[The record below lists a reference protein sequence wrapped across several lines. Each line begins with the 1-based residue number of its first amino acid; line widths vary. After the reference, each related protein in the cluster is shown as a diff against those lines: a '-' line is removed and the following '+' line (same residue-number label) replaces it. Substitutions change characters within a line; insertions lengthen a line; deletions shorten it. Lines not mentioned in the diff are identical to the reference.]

1 MTTITT
7 TIQSSQ
13 LDFNNIK
20 NSLKTYLAQQPEFAD
35 YNFEASGLSNIL
47 DVLAYNTHIN
57 GLIANFALNESF
69 LTTAQLR
76 SSVVSHAESLGYTPR
91 SKRGATAYLNLRIS
105 NTNSGRS
112 TVVTLPAYT
121 KFTTSVDGV
130 SYNFQTIYPY
140 IATDDGS
147 GNYVFKTSTGS
158 NLIPVYEG
166 RQTTKTFIV
175 GEVGDNQVYVI
186 PDENLDTSTL
196 DVRVY
201 DTLTGSSYKAYT
213 SLRRAV
219 RIASDSTYYDIHET
233 PNGYW
238 DVHFGDGLTTGLAPV
253 AGNKIVI
260 TYLSTTGAT
269 ANTANRFTPSTTV
282 SMDNAN
288 YNLSATVITAASG
301 GADKESI
308 ETIRQNA
315 PIAFAAQQRLVTALD
330 YKGVIMANYA
340 AATDVAAWGG
350 EDNVPPK
357 YGKVMVS
364 IRFAD
369 GVNDTAQQIVKDSIV
384 NDVTNNLA
392 IVSIDTEFVDPIV
405 TYIGCQ
411 TYFNYNPN
419 RTTTP
424 VSVAEAQVLNLIEQ
438 YSTNN
443 LERFGGTFRRSNL
456 LAEVDD
462 LSDAILDSRMDIT
475 LQRRFTPTLNA
486 ATSYSVV
493 FPVALASPN
502 SQTYTVTSNNFIFN
516 SQVCSIKNRLG
527 SNILQVVAPDGTI
540 ITDNCGSYNT
550 TTGVVTLTGI
560 TMSSVVGY
568 TTNPEIK
575 LSAIPANVATVKPTR
590 NNILEVDLSSSFAIG
605 SLDYENNRVTV

>member
-1 MTTITT
+1 MT

-13 LDFNNIK
+13 LDFNTIK
-20 NSLKTYLAQQPEFAD
+20 DSLKTYLAQQPEFSD

-47 DVLAYNTHIN
+47 DVLAYNTHMN
-57 GLIANFALNESF
+57 GLVANFALNESF

-76 SSVVSHAESLGYTPR
+76 SSVVSHAEALGYTPR
-91 SKRGATAYLNLRIS
+91 SKRAAVAYLRLSIS

-121 KFTTSVDGV
+121 KFTTAVNGI

-140 IATDDGS
+140 TATDDGS
-147 GNYVFKTSTGS
+147 GNYVFVTNTGS
-158 NLIPVYEG
+158 TLIPVYEG
-166 RQTTKTFIV
+166 RLTTKTFIV
-175 GEVGDNQVYVI
+175 GEVEDAQVYVV
-186 PDENLDTSTL
+186 PDENLDTATL
-196 DVRVY
+196 DVKVY
-201 DTLTGSSYKAYT
+201 DTVTGTSFKAYT
-213 SLRRAV
+213 SLKRAV
-219 RIASDSTYYDIHET
+219 RIAADSTYYDMHEA

-238 DVHFGDGLTTGLAPV
+238 DLHFGDGLTTGLAPV
-253 AGNKIVI
+253 AGNRIVA
-260 TYLSTTGAT
+260 TYLSTKGAE
-269 ANTANRFTPSTTV
+269 ANTANRFTPATTV
-282 SMDNAN
+282 AMDNTN
-288 YNLSATVITAASG
+288 YNLSVTVTTPASG
-301 GADKESI
+301 GADKEAI
-308 ETIRQNA
+308 DTIRQNA

-330 YKGVIMANYA
+330 YKGLILSSYA

-350 EDNVPPK
+350 EDNIPPK

-364 IRFAD
+364 LKFAD
-369 GVNDTAQQIVKDSIV
+369 GVNATAQQAVKDSII

-392 IVSIDTEFVDPIV
+392 IMSIDTEFVDPIV

-424 VSVAEAQVLNLIEQ
+424 VSIAEAQVLAKIEQ

-443 LERFGGTFRRSNL
+443 LKRFGGTFRRSNL
-456 LAEVDD
+456 LSEIDD
-462 LSDAILDSRMDIT
+462 LSDAILDSRMDII

-486 ATSYSVV
+486 ATSYTLV
-493 FPVALASPN
+493 FPVRLAAPN
-502 SQTYTVTSNNFIFN
+502 NKTPIISSNNFIYN
-516 SQVCSIKNRLG
+516 SQVCSIRNSL
-527 SNILQVVAPDGTI
+527 STNTLQVVSPTGLVI
-540 ITDNCGSYNT
+540 VDNVGNYNT
-550 TTGVVTLTGI
+550 TTGVITLTGL

-575 LSAIPANVATVKPTR
+575 LNAVPANLATVQPNR
-590 NNILEVDLSSSFAIG
+590 NNILEVDMSSSFAFG

>member
-1 MTTITT
+1 MT

-13 LDFNNIK
+13 LDFNTIK
-20 NSLKTYLAQQPEFAD
+20 DSLKTYLAQQPEFTD

-47 DVLAYNTHIN
+47 DVLAYNTHMN
-57 GLIANFALNESF
+57 GLVANFALNESF

-91 SKRGATAYLNLRIS
+91 SKRAAVAYLRLSIV

-112 TVVTLPAYT
+112 PVVTLPAYT

-130 SYNFQTIYPY
+130 SYNFQTLYPY
-140 IATDDGS
+140 TATDDGS
-147 GNYVFKTSTGS
+147 GNYVFRTTDGS
-158 NLIPVYEG
+158 ILIPVYEG
-166 RQTTKTFIV
+166 RLTTKTFIV
-175 GEVGDNQVYVI
+175 GEVVDNQVYVI
-186 PDENLDTSTL
+186 PDENADTSTL
-196 DVRVY
+196 DVKVY
-201 DTLTGSSYKAYT
+201 DTLTGTSFKAYT
-213 SLRRAV
+213 SIRRAI
-219 RIASDSTYYDIHET
+219 RIASDSTYYDVHET

-238 DVHFGDGLTTGLAPV
+238 DVHFSDGLTLGLAPV

-260 TYLSTTGAT
+260 TYLSTNGSV

-288 YNLSATVITAASG
+288 YNLTATVQSAAAG
-301 GADKESI
+301 GADKEAI
-308 ETIRQNA
+308 ESIRQNA

-340 AATDVAAWGG
+340 STTDVSAWGG
-350 EDNVPPK
+350 EDNIPPK

-364 IRFAD
+364 LKFAD
-369 GVNDTAQQIVKDSIV
+369 GVNEVAQQAIKNSII

-392 IVSIDTEFVDPIV
+392 IMSIDTEFVDPIV

-424 VSVAEAQVLNLIEQ
+424 VSIAETQVINLIKQ
-438 YSTNN
+438 YSDNN

-456 LAEVDD
+456 LATIDD
-462 LSDAILDSRMDIT
+462 LSDAILDSRMDII

-486 ATSYSVV
+486 ATSYSIV
-493 FPVALASPN
+493 FPVSLAAPN
-502 SQTYTVTSNNFIFN
+502 NQTYTITSNNFIFN
-516 SQVCSIKNRLG
+516 NQVSSIKNRLG
-527 SNILQVVAPDGTI
+527 SNILQVVAPDNTI
-540 ITDNCGSYNT
+540 YIDNVGNYNP
-550 TTGVVTLTGI
+550 TTGVITLTGL
-560 TMSSVVGY
+560 TLSSVVGY

-575 LSAIPANVATVKPTR
+575 LNAIPANISTVKPTR
-590 NNILEVDLSSSFAIG
+590 NNVLEVDLGSSFAFG
-605 SLDYENNRVTV
+605 TLDYENNRVTI

>member
-1 MTTITT
+1 MT

-20 NSLKTYLAQQPEFAD
+20 NSLKTYLAQQPEFSD

-47 DVLAYNTHIN
+47 DVLAYNTHMN

-69 LTTAQLR
+69 LVTSQLR
-76 SSVVSHAESLGYTPR
+76 SSVVTHAESLGYTPR
-91 SKRGATAYLNLRIS
+91 SKTAAVAYLRLSIS

-112 TVVTLPAYT
+112 TTVTLPAYS
-121 KFTTSVDGV
+121 KFTTSVDGI

-140 IATDDGS
+140 SATDDGS
-147 GNYVFKTSTGS
+147 GNYVFTTSTGS
-158 NLIPVYEG
+158 TLIPVYEG
-166 RQTTKTFIV
+166 RLTTKTFIV
-175 GEVGDNQVYVI
+175 GEAGDNQIYVI
-186 PDENLDTSTL
+186 PDANTDDTTL
-196 DVRVY
+196 DVKVY
-201 DTLTGSSYKAYT
+201 DTLTGTSYKTYT
-213 SLRRAV
+213 SIKRAV
-219 RIASDSTYYDIHET
+219 RIAADSTYYSTHEA
-233 PNGYW
+233 PNGYV
-238 DVHFGDGLTTGLAPV
+238 DLHFGDGLTTGLAPV
-253 AGNKIVI
+253 AGNRIVA
-260 TYLSTTGAT
+260 TYLSTAGAA

-288 YNLSATVITAASG
+288 YNLTATVQAAAAG
-301 GADKESI
+301 GADRESI

-340 AATDVAAWGG
+340 AAEDVSAWGG
-350 EDNVPPK
+350 EDNIPPK

-364 IRFAD
+364 IKFAD
-369 GVNDTAQQIVKDSIV
+369 GVTSQAQQVIKDSIV

-424 VSVAEAQVLNLIEQ
+424 VSVAETQVINLISQ
-438 YSTNN
+438 YSNNN
-443 LERFGGTFRRSNL
+443 LERFGGSFRRSNL
-456 LAEVDD
+456 LAEVDE
-462 LSDAILDSRMDIT
+462 LSDAILDSRMDII

-486 ATSYSVV
+486 ATSYSIV
-493 FPVALASPN
+493 FPVTLASPN
-502 SQTYTVTSNNFIFN
+502 NQTPVVTSNTFVFK
-516 SQVCSIKNRLG
+516 SQVGSIKNRLG
-527 SNILQVVAPDGTI
+527 SNVLQIVDPTGTVLA
-540 ITDNCGSYNT
+540 DNVGNYNPNT
-550 TTGVVTLTGI
+550 AAVTLTGLNI
-560 TMSSVVGY
+560 SSVVGY
-568 TTNPEIK
+568 TINPEIK
-575 LSAIPANVATVKPTR
+575 LNIVPANPATISPRR
-590 NNILEVDLSSSFAIG
+590 NNVLEIDLSSSFAIG

>member
-1 MTTITT
+1 MT

-13 LDFNNIK
+13 LDFNTIK
-20 NSLKTYLAQQPEFAD
+20 DSLKTYLAQQPEFAD

-47 DVLAYNTHIN
+47 DVLAYNTHMN

-76 SSVVSHAESLGYTPR
+76 SSVVSHAEALGYTPR
-91 SKRGATAYLNLRIS
+91 SKRAAVAYLRLSIS

-121 KFTTSVDGV
+121 KFTTAVNGI
-130 SYNFQTIYPY
+130 SYTFQTIYPY
-140 IATDDGS
+140 TATDDGS
-147 GNYVFKTSTGS
+147 GNYVFVTNTGS
-158 NLIPVYEG
+158 TLIPVYEG
-166 RQTTKTFIV
+166 RLTTKTFIV
-175 GEVGDNQVYVI
+175 GEVEDAQVYVI
-186 PDENLDTSTL
+186 PDENLDTATL
-196 DVRVY
+196 DVKVY
-201 DTLTGSSYKAYT
+201 DTVTGTSFKAYT
-213 SLRRAV
+213 SLKRAV
-219 RIASDSTYYDIHET
+219 RIAADSTYYDMHEA

-238 DVHFGDGLTTGLAPV
+238 DLHFGDGLTTGLAPV
-253 AGNKIVI
+253 AGNRIVA
-260 TYLSTTGAT
+260 TYLSTKGAE

-282 SMDNAN
+282 AMDNAN
-288 YNLSATVITAASG
+288 YNLSVTVTTPASG
-301 GADKESI
+301 GADKEAI
-308 ETIRQNA
+308 DTIRQNA

-330 YKGVIMANYA
+330 YKGLILSSYA
-340 AATDVAAWGG
+340 AVTDVAAWGG

-364 IRFAD
+364 LKFAD
-369 GVNDTAQQIVKDSIV
+369 GVNATAQQAVKDSVV

-392 IVSIDTEFVDPIV
+392 IMSIDTEFVDPIV

-424 VSVAEAQVLNLIEQ
+424 VSIAEAQVLTKIEQ

-443 LERFGGTFRRSNL
+443 LKRFGGTFRRSNL
-456 LAEVDD
+456 LAEIDD
-462 LSDAILDSRMDIT
+462 LSDAILDSRMDII

-486 ATSYSVV
+486 ATSYTLV
-493 FPVALASPN
+493 FPVRLAAPN
-502 SQTYTVTSNNFIFN
+502 NKTPIITSNNFIYN
-516 SQVCSIKNRLG
+516 SQVCSIRNSLAT
-527 SNILQVVAPDGTI
+527 NTLQVVSPTGLVI
-540 ITDNCGSYNT
+540 VDNVGNYNT
-550 TTGVVTLTGI
+550 TTGVITLTGL

-575 LSAIPANVATVKPTR
+575 LNAVPANLATVQPNR
-590 NNILEVDLSSSFAIG
+590 NNILEVDMSSSFAFG